1 MIAMALAERNR
12 NFRNM
17 GKSINPSH
25 KPRMLTERE
34 QLMLRLDLILY
45 IRLLRL
51 MRVNTPVNTT

>member
-1 MIAMALAERNR
+1 MTRAALKAVMQSPHSKAVRN
-12 NFRNM
+12 
-17 GKSINPSH
+17 

-51 MRVNTPVNTT
+51 MRAGA

>member
-1 MIAMALAERNR
+1 
-12 NFRNM
+12 M

-51 MRVNTPVNTT
+51 MRVNTSVNTAR